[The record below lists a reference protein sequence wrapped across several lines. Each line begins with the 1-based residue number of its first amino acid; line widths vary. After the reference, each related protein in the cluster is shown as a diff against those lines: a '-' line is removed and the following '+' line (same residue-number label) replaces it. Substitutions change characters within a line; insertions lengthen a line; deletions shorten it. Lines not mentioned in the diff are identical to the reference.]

1 MTHQEFDLSAFT
13 NRVHER
19 PDLDLVREM
28 VTFLYQAL
36 IDQEATDHIGAEP
49 HERSLTRTTRRN
61 GSRPRKVSSK
71 AGDLSLKIPK
81 IRKGSFFPSILE
93 RRRRIDEAL
102 YAVVIG
108 PQVHG
113 VSTRKVDDL
122 VAALGVD
129 AGISKSEVSRICAE
143 MDQELEAFR
152 TRSLSDTT
160 YPYVFLDATY
170 IKGRV
175 NNRVVSRAVVVAMG
189 VTKEGNR
196 EILGLSIGDL
206 RGQGLLDRVPPEPPG
221 SRACRRRARD
231 L

>member
-1 MTHQEFDLSAFT
+1 M
-13 NRVHER
+13 
-19 PDLDLVREM
+19 
-28 VTFLYQAL
+28 
-36 IDQEATDHIGAEP
+36 
-49 HERSLTRTTRRN
+49 
-61 GSRPRKVSSK
+61 SSK

-102 YAVVIG
+102 YAVVIEAY
-108 PQVHG
+108 VHG

-122 VAALGVD
+122 VQALGVD
-129 AGISKSEVSRICAE
+129 AGISKSEVSRICAA
-143 MDQELEAFR
+143 MDEELEAFR

-196 EILGLSIGDL
+196 EILGLSIGDSEDKVFWTEFL
-206 RGQGLLDRVPPEPPG
+206 QSL
-221 SRACRRRARD
+221 RACLLYTSDAAD
-231 L
+231 E